1 MKLKTLLDQ
10 IGGGNKIHLQNWGKN
25 ERKEFMN
32 HLRFERLTDEE
43 LNAPVL
49 ILEGV
54 AYNEVYISL
63 DTTEED

>member
-10 IGGGNKIHLQNWGKN
+10 IAGGNKVHLQNWETN
-25 ERKEFMN
+25 ERKVFVN
-32 HLRFERLTDEE
+32 CFRFENLTTEE

-54 AYNEVYISL
+54 DNNEVYISIHGK
-63 DTTEED
+63 EN